1 MTNTIAL
8 QLYTVRD
15 ETAKNFI
22 GTLRAVADIGY
33 HGVEFAGYG
42 DLDAKKLAGILSEYG
57 MKTVGSHVGLALLEK
72 DIDREIAYCLEI
84 GSPYLIVPSIDKIFS
99 CKQSHLKNSLICSI
113 TMVSVA
119 RLVA

>member
-22 GTLRAVADIGY
+22 GTLRAVAEIGY

-42 DLDAKKLAGILSEYG
+42 DLGAKRLSRYSLRIQHENG
-57 MKTVGSHVGLALLEK
+57 RQSRWTALV
-72 DIDREIAYCLEI
+72 REGYRSRDCLLF
-84 GSPYLIVPSIDKIFS
+84 G
-99 CKQSHLKNSLICSI
+99 NW
-113 TMVSVA
+113 
-119 RLVA
+119 